1 MDNQFTQRPDYN
13 GFLSVN
19 FRHTY
24 DPQVHSG
31 DVLETDLLIYVS
43 QQTNQHQLDL
53 VFTELSVGPRGQFL
67 REYVE
72 SASWRPHIVASIVH
86 LDNSHY
92 YHAIGAGIDID
103 KQFSQKTNGSVATSV
118 AIKKYRAD
126 AGRTTARLQNGTEAD
141 LEFSVFHQAMENL
154 MFTTSA
160 GVKNSD
166 AVESLNGNT
175 EFSFGLGASLTH
187 DPLFKIK
194 TGAWTTS
201 FNAEVLYSRYHA
213 PDPSVNSIK
222 RRKDTEIRGTLL
234 TSIPVTEEL
243 SITTTLARTVVDSNF
258 LNYSYTNWSA
268 TFGVSKRF

>member
-1 MDNQFTQRPDYN
+1 
-13 GFLSVN
+13 
-19 FRHTY
+19 
-24 DPQVHSG
+24 
-31 DVLETDLLIYVS
+31 
-43 QQTNQHQLDL
+43 
-53 VFTELSVGPRGQFL
+53 
-67 REYVE
+67 
-72 SASWRPHIVASIVH
+72 
-86 LDNSHY
+86 
-92 YHAIGAGIDID
+92 
-103 KQFSQKTNGSVATSV
+103 
-118 AIKKYRAD
+118 
-126 AGRTTARLQNGTEAD
+126 
-141 LEFSVFHQAMENL
+141 
-154 MFTTSA
+154 MFPTSA

-201 FNAEVLYSRYHA
+201 LNAEVLYSRYHA

-234 TSIPVTEEL
+234 TPIPVTEEL